1 MIARIWHGATRPE
14 KADSYLDY
22 LSRTGIPDYK
32 RTSGNLGAYVMRN
45 VENGLTHFLTLSF
58 WDSYDAVKRFAGNN
72 YEISKHCPEDADF
85 LIELETTVQHF
96 EVFDRIET
104 PSYVRN
110 YANSRLLPRW
120 W

>member
-1 MIARIWHGATRPE
+1 MIARIWRGATRPE

-22 LSRTGIPDYK
+22 LSRTGIPDYE
-32 RTSGNLGAYVMRN
+32 RTAGNLCAFVMRN
-45 VENGLTHFLTLSF
+45 VDNGLTHFITLSF
-58 WDSYDAVKRFAGNN
+58 WDSYDAVKRFAGSN
-72 YEISKHCPEDADF
+72 YELSKHCPEDADY
-85 LIELETTVQHF
+85 LIDDESNVQHF
-96 EVFDRIET
+96 EVFGPIGT

>member
-1 MIARIWHGATRPE
+1 MIARIWRGATRPE

-22 LSRTGIPDYK
+22 LSRTGIPDYE
-32 RTSGNLGAYVMRN
+32 RTAGNLGAFVMRN
-45 VENGLTHFLTLSF
+45 VDNGLTHFLTLSF
-58 WDSYDAVKRFAGNN
+58 WDSYDAVKRFAGSN
-72 YEISKHCPEDADF
+72 YELSKHCPEDADY
-85 LIELETTVQHF
+85 LIDDESNVQHF
-96 EVFDRIET
+96 EVFGPIGT